1 MNGDYLIELTLA
13 VYRISDDWS
22 GSNFLKPQI
31 RNLANEILIDFI
43 LLSRSKE
50 GSLDIGPVFFKKIQD
65 IQDCFNQA
73 RGKKLIDRNQ
83 FLLFQKEYNRV
94 KEETKRKKEFISKT
108 SKKKEPE
115 KVIKAEEPKETSF
128 LEGLSKRQRKILEI
142 LKKQEK
148 VQVWQFKESFS
159 DISKRTIRRDLEQ
172 LLKKDL
178 IKRQGEWNEVV
189 YFLK

>member
-83 FLLFQKEYNRV
+83 NGICHIHYHFHLLSYL
-94 KEETKRKKEFISKT
+94 T
-108 SKKKEPE
+108 
-115 KVIKAEEPKETSF
+115 
-128 LEGLSKRQRKILEI
+128 L
-142 LKKQEK
+142 KQEHWK
-148 VQVWQFKESFS
+148 TLSHP
-159 DISKRTIRRDLEQ
+159 THL
-172 LLKKDL
+172 
-178 IKRQGEWNEVV
+178 
-189 YFLK
+189 

>member
-22 GSNFLKPQI
+22 GSNFLKPQL

-43 LLSRSKE
+43 LLSYSKE
-50 GSLDIGPVFFKKIQD
+50 ESLGIRSTFFKKIQD

-83 FLLFQKEYNRV
+83 FLLFQKEYIRV
-94 KEETKRKKEFISKT
+94 KKEIKRKKEFIPKVI
-108 SKKKEPE
+108 KKKEPE
-115 KVIKAEEPKETSF
+115 RTKEPEQPKKALS
-128 LEGLSKRQRKILEI
+128 LEGLTKRQKKILEI

-172 LLKKDL
+172 LLKKGL